1 MNERKRQLIE
11 SGMKLFAQKGYHAT
25 SIQEIATQSGVSKG
39 AFYLHFDSK
48 EDLTLSI
55 YKFYYQQM
63 MDKVE
68 EVRQMDLDPK
78 VKMTRQIEMLLTS
91 LMENKDF
98 ILMHLRDNISLT
110 PQVDDFLLEMKM
122 ESFRWTSENLKELF
136 GSAIEDYIVD
146 SSILMEGILNGYA
159 KWLVIDDLEVEPQR
173 LASFIQERIVDVV
186 EGMLKKET
194 EPLIGLDDVIRHFPT
209 FKEQDP
215 HSRVKEKLTVMRG
228 KIDTLKMPKQKREDL
243 HSAIDVL
250 LNEIKKD
257 QPQHI
262 LFQGMLSH
270 FTGITVF
277 QRECQQ
283 IAQDLNIELI

>member
-1 MNERKRQLIE
+1 MNERKRQMIE
-11 SGMKLFAQKGYHAT
+11 SGMKLFAQKGYHST
-25 SIQEIATQSGVSKG
+25 SIQEIASQSGVSKG

-63 MDKVE
+63 MEKVE

-78 VKMTRQIEMLLTS
+78 VKMTRQIEMLVTS
-91 LMENKDF
+91 LMENKEF
-98 ILMHLRDNISLT
+98 ILMHLRDNISLS
-110 PQVDDFLLEMKM
+110 PQVDDFLLEMKK

-136 GSAIEDYIVD
+136 GPAIEPYIVD
-146 SSILMEGILNGYA
+146 SSILMEGILDGYS
-159 KWLVIDDLEVEPQR
+159 KWLVIDDLEVEPKR

-186 EGMLKKET
+186 EGMLEKES
-194 EPLIGLDDVIRHFPT
+194 EPLITFDNVKQHFPT
-209 FKEQDP
+209 FEEQDP
-215 HSRVKEKLTVMRG
+215 HSRVKEKLTAIRG
-228 KIDTLKMPKQKREDL
+228 KIDSLKMSKQKREDL
-243 HSAIDVL
+243 HGVIDVL

-270 FTGITVF
+270 FTGMAAF
-277 QRECQQ
+277 QKECQQ